1 MGTVAWH
8 GGAFHINI
16 KSTCTGV
23 TGIYIASYT
32 SPSFSGEEP
41 DRDSSMSQVKLK
53 RGTLMIVTSCLYIGK
68 ETGLLLDNPP

>member
-32 SPSFSGEEP
+32 SPSSFSGEEP
-41 DRDSSMSQVKLK
+41 DRDYSMSQVK
-53 RGTLMIVTSCLYIGK
+53 RGTLMIELVVCT
-68 ETGLLLDNPP
+68 